1 MKAKLKTALKSN
13 VDPFLF
19 VLVCVVLFSVS
30 LTAKTLADEV
40 LSAVDG
46 QPGAAMMMT
55 TEGQILWHIE

>member
-30 LTAKTLADEV
+30 LAAKTLADEV

-46 QPGAAMMMT
+46 QPGPAMMMT